1 MNPSL
6 KQVVRML
13 AMVPYLQSNQ
23 GIPLVELAREFKIRP
38 AQAQRE
44 LEMMMLTGW
53 GELHGELIDFD
64 ITALEDEGVVHI
76 RDAEFMS
83 RPLRVSR
90 SEAAALMVA
99 LRTLRQSA
107 AGDQAEIID
116 SALAKLAE
124 AAGTDVDTSVDVLL
138 PDVDPQVQAAVAE
151 ALAQGRQLHMV
162 YANDTRDEQTERTVD
177 PHRAF
182 TQDGHRYLSAW
193 CHRVEADRLFRVD
206 RIVAAR
212 VLDEPVTT
220 EGATRQRLEE
230 LFPRGS
236 HLPSAIVEIEPGGAW
251 VVEQYRGEVLEERED
266 GSIRARLS
274 GSDESWLRRIIMRAG
289 GRVRVVEPSGFAAG
303 VRESARAALAAYDGV
318 NREQGV

>member
-44 LEMMMLTGW
+44 LEMMMMTGW

-64 ITALEDEGVVHI
+64 ISALEEDGVVHI

-107 AGDQAEIID
+107 AGDQAAIID

-124 AAGTDVDTSVDVLL
+124 ASGTDVDTPVDVLL
-138 PDVDPQVQAAVAE
+138 PEVDPAVQSAVAE
-151 ALAQGRQLHMV
+151 ALASKRQLHMV
-162 YANDTRDEQTERTVD
+162 YANDTRDEQSERTVD

-193 CHRVEADRLFRVD
+193 CHKVEADRLFRVD

-212 VLDEPVTT
+212 VLDAPVVADAG
-220 EGATRQRLEE
+220 ERQRLED
-230 LFPRGS
+230 LFPRGKD
-236 HLPSAIVEIEPGGAW
+236 LPTVTVEVEPGGEW
-251 VVEQYRGEVLEERED
+251 VVEQYRMEVLEERED
-266 GSIRARLS
+266 GSVRARLS
-274 GSDESWLRRIIMRAG
+274 GTDESWLRRVVMRHG
-289 GRVRVVEPSGFAAG
+289 GHVRVVEPAHFAAQ
-303 VRESARAALAAYDGV
+303 VRDSARAALAAYDGV
-318 NREQGV
+318 NREQGA

>member
-1 MNPSL
+1 VNPSL

-53 GELHGELIDFD
+53 GEFHGELIDFD
-64 ITALEDEGVVHI
+64 VSALEEDGVVHI

-99 LRTLRQSA
+99 LRALRQSA

-124 AAGTDVDTSVDVLL
+124 AAGTDVYTSVDVLL
-138 PDVDPQVQAAVAE
+138 PEVDPAVQSAVAE
-151 ALAQGRQLHMV
+151 ALAQKRQLHMV
-162 YANDTRDEQTERTVD
+162 YANDTRDEQSERTVD

-193 CHRVEADRLFRVD
+193 CHKVEADRLFRVD
-206 RIVAAR
+206 RIVAAN
-212 VLDEPVTT
+212 VLDAPATTDVTPR
-220 EGATRQRLEE
+220 ARLED
-230 LFPRGS
+230 LFPRGKD
-236 HLPSAIVEIEPGGAW
+236 LPTAIVDVAPEAEWMI
-251 VVEQYRGEVLEERED
+251 EQYRMEVLDEHAD
-266 GSIRARLS
+266 GSVRARMS
-274 GSDESWLRRIIMRAG
+274 GSDVSWLRRIVMRAG
-289 GRVRVVEPSGFAAG
+289 GRVRVIEPAGFAAQI
-303 VRESARAALAAYDGV
+303 RDSARAALDAYDGDV
-318 NREQGV
+318 RDQGA

>member
-53 GELHGELIDFD
+53 GEFHGELIDFD
-64 ITALEDEGVVHI
+64 VSALEEDGVVHI

-138 PDVDPQVQAAVAE
+138 PEVDPDVQSAVAE
-151 ALAQGRQLHMV
+151 ALARKRQLHMV
-162 YANDTRDEQTERTVD
+162 YANDTRDEQSERTVD

-193 CHRVEADRLFRVD
+193 CHKVEADRLFRVD
-206 RIVAAR
+206 RIVAAN
-212 VLDEPVTT
+212 VLDAPVTT
-220 EGATRQRLEE
+220 NVAPRTRLED
-230 LFPRGS
+230 LFPCGK
-236 HLPSAIVEIEPGGAW
+236 HLPS
-251 VVEQYRGEVLEERED
+251 VVVDVAPEAEWMIEQYRMEVLREHED
-266 GSIRARLS
+266 GSFRARLS
-274 GSDESWLRRIIMRAG
+274 GSDTSWLRRIILRAG
-289 GRVRVVEPSGFAAG
+289 GRVRVVESSGFAAD
-303 VRESARAALAAYDGV
+303 VRDSARSALDAYDGQ
-318 NREQGV
+318 RPQQGV

>member
-53 GELHGELIDFD
+53 GEFHGELIDFD
-64 ITALEDEGVVHI
+64 VTALEEDGVVHI

-107 AGDQAEIID
+107 AGDQAQIID

-138 PDVDPQVQAAVAE
+138 PEVDPAVQSAVAE
-151 ALAQGRQLHMV
+151 ALASKRQLHMV
-162 YANDTRDEQTERTVD
+162 YANDTRDEQSERTVD

-193 CHRVEADRLFRVD
+193 CHKVEADRLFRVD
-206 RIVAAR
+206 RIVAAN
-212 VLDEPVTT
+212 VLDAPVTT
-220 EGATRQRLEE
+220 DAASRTRLED
-230 LFPRGS
+230 LFPRGKD
-236 HLPSAIVEIEPGGAW
+236 LPTVVVDVAPEAEW
-251 VVEQYRGEVLEERED
+251 MVEQYRMEVLSEHPD
-266 GSIRARLS
+266 GSLRARMS
-274 GSDESWLRRIIMRAG
+274 GSDVSWLRRIVMRAG
-289 GRVRVVEPSGFAAG
+289 GRVRVVEPADFAAE
-303 VRESARAALAAYDGV
+303 VRGSARAALAAYDGDV
-318 NREQGV
+318 REQGA

>member
-44 LEMMMLTGW
+44 LEMMMMTGW

-64 ITALEDEGVVHI
+64 ISALEEDGVVHI

-90 SEAAALMVA
+90 SEAAALIVA

-107 AGDQAEIID
+107 AGDQAAIID

-124 AAGTDVDTSVDVLL
+124 ASGTDVDTPVDVLL
-138 PDVDPQVQAAVAE
+138 PEVDPEVQAAVAE
-151 ALAQGRQLHMV
+151 SLARKRQLHMV
-162 YANDTRDEQTERTVD
+162 YANETRDEQTERTVS

-206 RIVAAR
+206 RIMAAR
-212 VLDEPVTT
+212 VLDEPVVADAG
-220 EGATRQRLEE
+220 ERQRLED
-230 LFPRGS
+230 LFPRGK
-236 HLPSAIVEIEPGGAW
+236 HLPTVTVEVEPGGEWA
-251 VVEQYRGEVLEERED
+251 VEQYRMEVLEERED
-266 GSIRARLS
+266 GSVRARLS
-274 GSDESWLRRIIMRAG
+274 GTDESWLRRVVMRHG
-289 GRVRVVEPSGFAAG
+289 GHVRVVEPAHFAAQ
-303 VRESARAALAAYDGV
+303 VRDSARAALAAYDGV
-318 NREQGV
+318 NREQGE